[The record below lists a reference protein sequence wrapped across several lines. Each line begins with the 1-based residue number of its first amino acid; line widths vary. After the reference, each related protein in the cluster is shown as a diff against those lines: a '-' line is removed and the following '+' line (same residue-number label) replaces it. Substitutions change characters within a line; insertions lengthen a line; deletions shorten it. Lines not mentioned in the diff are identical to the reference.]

1 MGNCCPTRT
10 RRRIHQLP
18 SRSSRQLEP
27 ISISLVAKKSD
38 SIDHLELN
46 EDSGTD
52 IDHSSVDYDLEG
64 YKAVIACHNKLV
76 TALATDYL
84 TVAGTLL
91 ARGFVSEE
99 VPAKMLLPYS
109 TPIEKATIL
118 ITAIR
123 ERIKVAPQQFPVL
136 LNILSEHASTE
147 CVVKVLQSAY
157 QGEIES
163 CIFLCNI
170 MHAVCSCI
178 IMLVQ
183 LQ

>member
-18 SRSSRQLEP
+18 SRSYRP
-27 ISISLVAKKSD
+27 IVTKESD
-38 SIDHLELN
+38 STDHLELN

-52 IDHSSVDYDLEG
+52 IDHSSVDNEG

-99 VPAKMLLPYS
+99 LPAKMLLPHS

-118 ITAIR
+118 ITAVR

-136 LNILSEHASTE
+136 LSILSEHASTE
-147 CVVKVLQSAY
+147 CVVKLLQSTY
-157 QGEIES
+157 QGEIKS
-163 CIFLCNI
+163 CIFCAILCMQCAHVLLCLCN
-170 MHAVCSCI
+170 SNNYD
-178 IMLVQ
+178 
-183 LQ
+183 